1 MHLEIGQETTEK
13 ILIAI
18 VSAVISYVSAAITFL
33 ATRSK
38 SRLDMTV
45 EYDKAL
51 HEKRLELYKQL
62 WPKTEPLGKYASS
75 DSFTYK
81 TVAAVSLDM
90 HDWYF
95 KEGGLFLSKESRTPY
110 FLLKD
115 AIQLVIEDGQ
125 LANNPDQPIP
135 DAARQAIVG
144 AAGRLRAS
152 LADDL
157 RTRNAPWL

>member
-1 MHLEIGQETTEK
+1 MTHDK

-18 VSAVISYVSAAITFL
+18 VSAVISYVSAVVTYF

-38 SRLDMTV
+38 LRLDMTG
-45 EYDKAL
+45 EYDRAL

-115 AIQLVIEDGQ
+115 AIQRVIEDRQ
-125 LANNPDQPIP
+125 LADKPDQPIP
-135 DAARQAIVG
+135 DAARRAIVD
-144 AAGRLRAS
+144 AAGRLRTS
-152 LADDL
+152 LADDI